1 MTVNDCRVKVLKKV
15 SHVALISL
23 LCVYEYVRHGQPLRP
38 VGTPAERLPMP
49 LRERSSSKRKRV
61 ISSQR
66 AWDVKTTNPA
76 QMCVEDERII
86 VVVER
91 THPTIARRLMG
102 LINRTNIAVDER
114 SLVQLTTIKRK
125 EI

>member
-1 MTVNDCRVKVLKKV
+1 V
-15 SHVALISL
+15 SHTALLSL
-23 LCVYEYVRHGQPLRP
+23 LCVYKYVRHGQPLRP

-102 LINRTNIAVDER
+102 LINRTIIAVDER

>member
-1 MTVNDCRVKVLKKV
+1 MTVNDYKVNAFKGEPCC
-15 SHVALISL
+15 SL
-23 LCVYEYVRHGQPLRP
+23 SAIRVYEYVQHGQPRRP

-49 LRERSSSKRKRV
+49 LRKRSSSKRKRV

-76 QMCVEDERII
+76 QMGVKDERI
-86 VVVER
+86 VVVVKR

-102 LINRTNIAVDER
+102 LINRTIIAVDER

>member
-1 MTVNDCRVKVLKKV
+1 MPHSFIHL
-15 SHVALISL
+15 
-23 LCVYEYVRHGQPLRP
+23 YEYVQHGRPRQP

-49 LRERSSSKRKRV
+49 LRNRSSSKRKWV

-76 QMCVEDERII
+76 QMGVKDEQII
-86 VVVER
+86 VVVKR
-91 THPTIARRLMG
+91 THPTIACRLMG
-102 LINRTNIAVDER
+102 LINRTIIAVDER
-114 SLVQLTTIKRK
+114 SLVQRSTIKRR